1 MTDEVVVQDELV
13 ALKQQAD
20 VMGIEYPKTVTKT
33 ALKKLIAEKLSAE
46 DASDVNA
53 TIKELEIENKR
64 LVRVII
70 TPNDNLKRDMAGEFF
85 STGNSVLGTIS
96 RFVPFNQEWHI
107 ENMLLKCIRDK
118 EHQIFVTK
126 KVGDKEF
133 VEPKQQPAY
142 TIQELAPLTKEELA
156 ELKQRQIAQ
165 EGV

>member
-13 ALKQQAD
+13 TLKQQAD
-20 VMGIEYPKTVTKT
+20 VMGIDYPKTVTKT

-46 DASDVNA
+46 DASDVNE
-53 TIKELEIENKR
+53 TIKQLEIENKR

-85 STGNSVLGTIS
+85 SAGNSVLGTIS

-107 ENMLLKCIRDK
+107 ENMLLKTIRDK
-118 EHQIFVTK
+118 EHQTFVTK

-133 VEPKQQPAY
+133 VEPRQQPAY

-156 ELKQRQIAQ
+156 DLKQRQIAQ